1 MITRKATMT
10 ARVKAY
16 LARRRALGYKL
27 SREGQQ
33 LLNFARYVDRTG
45 YRGPLTTCLA
55 LRWATLPQEADPAY
69 RARRLDIVRVFAR
82 HQAVLEPTGEVPPRR
97 VLGPGFRRK
106 TPHLFSARQ
115 IRQLLQRSGRLPG
128 RLQPRTYR
136 TLLGLL
142 ACTGLRIAEALAL
155 TVKDVDLVRG
165 VLTVRLSK
173 CQHSRQ
179 VPLHPSARSAL
190 QRYARQR
197 IGLFPQAQ
205 TFFVSER
212 GRSPSYGAVHRVFVG
227 LSQNM
232 IPSNG
237 RRRVRLHDLRHTFA
251 CRVLL
256 KWQRSRRGAAGRV
269 VILSRYLGHIHPS
282 DTYWYLT
289 AVPELLKQAAAR
301 FVPLPSP
308 QP

>member
-1 MITRKATMT
+1 
-10 ARVKAY
+10 V
-16 LARRRALGYKL
+16 
-27 SREGQQ
+27 
-33 LLNFARYVDRTG
+33 
-45 YRGPLTTCLA
+45 
-55 LRWATLPQEADPAY
+55 RWATLPQEADPAY

-82 HQAVLEPTGEVPPRR
+82 PQAVLEPTGEIPPRR

-128 RLQPRTYR
+128 RLQPRTCR

-142 ACTGLRIAEALAL
+142 ACPGLRIAEALAL
-155 TVKDVDLVRG
+155 TVKDVDLARG

-173 CQHSRQ
+173 FQPSRQ

-190 QRYARQR
+190 HRYARQR
-197 IGLFPQAQ
+197 IGFFPQAQ

-212 GRSPSYGAVHRVFVG
+212 GRSLGYGAVHRVFVG

-232 IPSNG
+232 IPRNG
-237 RRRVRLHDLRHTFA
+237 RRRVRRHDLRHTFA

-256 KWQRSRRGAAGRV
+256 KWQRSRRGAAGRG
-269 VILSRYLGHIHPS
+269 VILSRSLGHIHPS
-282 DTYWYLT
+282 DTYWYLS
-289 AVPELLKQAAAR
+289 AVPELLQQAAAR
-301 FVPLPSP
+301 VVPLPSP